1 MVVGS
6 HQGVPGSSPG
16 ARTTNPT
23 DALFK
28 LARKRPHTGKKNV
41 YGANVTLIPYLF
53 GICDMWA
60 GS

>member
-16 ARTTNPT
+16 ARTTNPI
-23 DALFK
+23 DALFRLESK
-28 LARKRPHTGKKNV
+28 RSRTRKKDIIGGYV
-41 YGANVTLIPYLF
+41 LLF
-53 GICDMWA
+53 PTHFDIMIMWA